1 MTSRHTIDRYVKEGS
16 LDGCLYCNNAK
27 QRRWMVSAN
36 IALQRAINDH
46 SKQTCTSCRP
56 SKKSR
61 IHL

>member
-36 IALQRAINDH
+36 IALQRAINDY
-46 SKQTCTSCRP
+46 SKQIGASCRT
-56 SKKSR
+56 SKKCR
-61 IHL
+61 IHI